1 MFLFIDIEGST
12 ALAERLGEFAFH
24 RLVNRFVV
32 DDAAR
37 TSHRREGNVMSENR
51 NTGTF
56 SAADLRRR
64 MAEREAAKAAEE
76 MRRLKEQQEK
86 QKTVMEEFHKP
97 PDRTPKQVTELVM
110 QLVDRAAERGHSE
123 VQVYRFPNSL
133 CTDHGRRIN
142 NSEPDWDQTLEGRPR
157 AGYEFWRDHLR
168 PLGFHL
174 RAQVLEYPG
183 GMPGD
188 IGFFLTW

>member
-1 MFLFIDIEGST
+1 MSDNRSAPQPAGGS
-12 ALAERLGEFAFH
+12 G
-24 RLVNRFVV
+24 
-32 DDAAR
+32 
-37 TSHRREGNVMSENR
+37 
-51 NTGTF
+51 F

-76 MRRLKEQQEK
+76 MRHMQEQEEK
-86 QKTVMEEFHKP
+86 QKAVMEEFHKP
-97 PDRTPKQVTELVM
+97 PERTPEQLLQLIM
-110 QLVDRAAERGHSE
+110 QLVDRAAERGQSE

-133 CTDHGRRIN
+133 CSDRGRRIN

-174 RAQVLEYPG
+174 RAQVLDYPG